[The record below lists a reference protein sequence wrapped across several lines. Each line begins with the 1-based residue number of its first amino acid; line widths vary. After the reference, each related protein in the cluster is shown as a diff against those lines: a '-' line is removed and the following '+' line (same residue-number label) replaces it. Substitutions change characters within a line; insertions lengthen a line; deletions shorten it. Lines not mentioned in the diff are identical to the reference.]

1 MPVKVIGAALLLLC
15 GGLWCAA
22 RGRDERGEQARVA
35 AFAAL
40 FARVGERIEGL
51 CLPLADILA
60 SLPPA
65 LPLACGMAEGSCEA
79 LSAAMAAVQ
88 DSQAAEIMAR
98 AAAQLG
104 RGTREDQV
112 RLCAALSG
120 ELQRRSQAMREECR
134 KNGRARAA
142 LVMCAALGGIILLW

>member
-1 MPVKVIGAALLLLC
+1 MPIKVIGAALLLLC
-15 GGLWCAA
+15 GGLWCAL
-22 RGRDERGEQARVA
+22 RGREEQEERVRVA
-35 AFAAL
+35 ALADL
-40 FARVGERIEGL
+40 LARVGERIEGL
-51 CLPLADILA
+51 CLPLDDILA

-65 LPLACGMAEGSCEA
+65 LLQACGMAERTCEA

-98 AAAQLG
+98 ASVQLG

-120 ELQRRSQAMREECR
+120 ELQRRSEAMREECR
-134 KNGRARAA
+134 KNERARAA

>member
-1 MPVKVIGAALLLLC
+1 MAIKVIGAVVLLLC
-15 GGLWCAA
+15 GGLWCALRA
-22 RGRDERGEQARVA
+22 REELGEQARVA
-35 AFAAL
+35 GFAAL

-51 CLPLADILA
+51 CLPLDDILA

-65 LPLACGMAEGSCEA
+65 LLQACGMAEGTYAA
-79 LSAAMAAVQ
+79 LCAAMATVR
-88 DSQAAEIMAR
+88 DDQAAEMLAR
-98 AAAQLG
+98 ACAQLG

-120 ELQRRSQAMREECR
+120 ELQRRSETMREDCR

-142 LVMCAALGGIILLW
+142 LVMCGALGGIILLW